1 MSEEAVEDEEQTEDN
16 GEEEGQRRKTSGK
29 VIVLFIV
36 LPLILVLAGGGA
48 AAYFLL
54 FSSADVA
61 EGETAEGEGEES
73 DISRKVVF
81 YDLPE
86 MLVNMNTDTNS
97 KQKTFLKIRV
107 ALELDSEEAAKAIE
121 AILPRVIDN
130 FQIYLRE
137 LRLDD
142 LKGSAGILRLK
153 EELLY
158 RLNTTARPIK
168 VRDVLFKELLIQ

>member
-1 MSEEAVEDEEQTEDN
+1 MSEEAVEDEEQTEDD

-54 FSSADVA
+54 FSSADVV
-61 EGETAEGEGEES
+61 EGETAESEES
-73 DISRKVVF
+73 DVSRKVVF

-97 KQKTFLKIRV
+97 KKKTFLKIRV